1 MDINHSTEIW
11 LNVYLTMFAGLGL
24 FFVGINLLSE
34 HLKSYGK
41 PYVRKIVHTLAST
54 DIRAIFNGALAGA
67 VTNSGKAVT
76 FSLIGIVSSGLISS
90 RKSLPLIIGASFGSA
105 LLVLWVSIDFKLV
118 DMIMLGIA
126 GLYFQFGQKTSSK
139 AKFIGGVL
147 LGLGL
152 IFFGLE
158 LLKTGASTFKQDAA
172 FMSFIGSTHNYWII
186 SLLLGTAAAF
196 VTQSGSTI
204 AIIAIS
210 FFDTGLLSFEQAIM
224 FIYGTNIG
232 SSISTALLG
241 LGVQGTSRQLVIFHA
256 LIKITGA
263 LILVPLLYIE
273 FYGGVPLMKKLA
285 SFFALNQGAQIGVIY
300 VLYEVV
306 SGAILWAVINPVSRT
321 LARLW
326 PPTHEESLSQLKYIN
341 QINFNDINSASI
353 LIEQEQARLLQRA
366 PRFFDH
372 LRQEIASNDKIDPKI
387 LYEANRSIHK
397 EIERQ
402 ISECAKLNLSVKQ
415 SECLLHRHSIQIWI
429 SSLDKNLY
437 ELMDVLKKA
446 QHQNLSQLYTNE
458 IISTLDEIMGTAC
471 QSVASEDPISI
482 SQLIEMTERPDATI
496 NQFKPKHLASDEKID
511 TLTKKTLLGM
521 AFYYERIIWITN
533 KLAHALASDQ
543 EETIENLLP
552 EYNSSEIDTSLE
564 RLMPTTAYI
573 NEASS

>member
-1 MDINHSTEIW
+1 MR
-11 LNVYLTMFAGLGL
+11 G
-24 FFVGINLLSE
+24 
-34 HLKSYGK
+34 
-41 PYVRKIVHTLAST
+41 
-54 DIRAIFNGALAGA
+54 
-67 VTNSGKAVT
+67 
-76 FSLIGIVSSGLISS
+76 SL
-90 RKSLPLIIGASFGSA
+90 R
-105 LLVLWVSIDFKLV
+105 
-118 DMIMLGIA
+118 
-126 GLYFQFGQKTSSK
+126 
-139 AKFIGGVL
+139 
-147 LGLGL
+147 
-152 IFFGLE
+152 
-158 LLKTGASTFKQDAA
+158 
-172 FMSFIGSTHNYWII
+172 
-186 SLLLGTAAAF
+186 
-196 VTQSGSTI
+196 
-204 AIIAIS
+204 
-210 FFDTGLLSFEQAIM
+210 
-224 FIYGTNIG
+224 
-232 SSISTALLG
+232 
-241 LGVQGTSRQLVIFHA
+241 
-256 LIKITGA
+256 
-263 LILVPLLYIE
+263 
-273 FYGGVPLMKKLA
+273 
-285 SFFALNQGAQIGVIY
+285 
-300 VLYEVV
+300 
-306 SGAILWAVINPVSRT
+306 SGAILWTVINPVSRT

-341 QINFNDINSASI
+341 QINFNDINNAST

-372 LRQEIASNDKIDPKI
+372 LRQEIASSDKIDPKI

-496 NQFKPKHLASDEKID
+496 NQFKPKHLASDDKID

-543 EETIENLLP
+543 EETVKDFSFDGDVETQEPTLTNLA
-552 EYNSSEIDTSLE
+552 
-564 RLMPTTAYI
+564 PTAPYMQ
-573 NEASS
+573 